1 MGTMPYFNIVA
12 ETNKNT
18 VVTEYESIKARSD
31 SYQSEAALEKEFIRL
46 LCEQGYDYLQIHTE
60 KDLITNLRN
69 QLEELNHFQFSNTEW
84 EQFFVNAVANPNE
97 HMVEKTRKIQED
109 FVQVLKRDDGTSKNI
124 ALIDKKNIHNN
135 YLQVINQYAI
145 GTKEGAKYDNRY
157 DVTVLVNGLPLVQ
170 IELKRRGVAIREAFN
185 QINRYQRDSFW
196 AGCGLFEYIQIFVIS
211 NGTNTKYYSNST
223 RFNAINDA
231 TSSKAKKGKT
241 SNSFEFTC
249 FWADANNRIIL
260 DLIDFTKTFFAKH
273 SLLNVLTKY
282 CIFTSE
288 NRLMVMR
295 PYQITATERILNRI
309 DIANNYK
316 KYGSVAGGG
325 YIWHTTG
332 SGKTLT
338 SFKTARLASQLPYID
353 KVMFVVDRK
362 DLDYQTMKEY
372 DRFEKGAAN
381 SNSSTAILK
390 KQLENLNATIIIT
403 TIQKLATFIKKQSG
417 HAVYDKHVV
426 IIFDE
431 CHRSQFGDM
440 HQVIVKN
447 FKKYHLFG
455 FTGTPIFAANS
466 GASKNPEFFTTGQ
479 TFGDKLHTYTIVDAI
494 NDKNVL
500 PFRVDYIKTMKVEEE
515 ITDEMVWDINREKA
529 MMAPKRIAEVTKY
542 ILEHF
547 DQKTYRGDKTYIFN
561 ALTNIAEVASAER
574 GVVEEIKEKQR
585 VSGFNSIFAVAS
597 VPMAKLY
604 YQEFQ
609 KQMAA
614 DPTKKLRVAT
624 LFSYAANEEETQDS
638 LDEENSEDTSSLDQN
653 SRDFLAAA
661 IDDYNEM
668 FHTNYDTSS
677 DKFQNYYKDVS
688 LRMKNKELDLL
699 IVVNMFL
706 TGFDATTLN
715 TLWVDKNLKMHGLIQ
730 AFSRT
735 NRILNAIKTFGNI
748 VCFRNLQKRVD
759 SAIALFGD
767 ENAGGIVLLQS
778 FKDYY
783 YGYMAANGKAIP
795 GYVDRIEE
803 LNKKFPLTEEQ
814 IIGEKNQKD
823 FIALFGAI
831 LRMRNLLVSF
841 DEFKDK
847 ELMTERDL
855 QDYLSRYQDLQDE
868 WKRRREA
875 GESTDIIDDIV
886 FEVELIKQVEINIDY
901 ILMLV
906 KKYHDTQCEDKEVL
920 ITIQKAIDASPELRS
935 KKQLIET
942 FIARINDVGD
952 VMSEWCD
959 YVIKQREEELQ
970 TIITEEKLKP
980 EDTRKFLANA
990 FREGE
995 VKTAGTDID
1004 KLMPPVSRFGGGGR
1018 AQKKQN
1024 VIGKLKMFFEKF
1036 FGIGGSIAFVE
1047 RKRIVYNSNENNNLP
1062 MVSESPEILGKH

>member
-1 MGTMPYFNIVA
+1 MPYFNIVA

-18 VVTEYESIKARSD
+18 VVTEYEPVNARSD
-31 SYQSEAALEKEFIRL
+31 SYQSEASLEREFIRL
-46 LCEQGYDYLQIHTE
+46 LCEQGYVYLQIHTE
-60 KDLITNLRN
+60 KDLIENLRSK
-69 QLEELNHFQFSNTEW
+69 LEELNHYKFSNTEW
-84 EQFFVNAVANPNE
+84 DQFFLSAVANPNE
-97 HMVEKTRKIQED
+97 HIVEKTSKIQED
-109 FVQVLKRDDGTSKNI
+109 FVQVLKCDDGTSKNI
-124 ALIDKKNIHNN
+124 TLIDKKNIHNN
-135 YLQVINQYAI
+135 CLQVINQYVI
-145 GTKEGAKYDNRY
+145 GTANGAKYDNRY
-157 DVTVLVNGLPLVQ
+157 DVTVLVNGLPLVH

-196 AGCGLFEYIQIFVIS
+196 AGCGLFEYVQIFVIS

-223 RFNAINDA
+223 RFNAIKDSN
-231 TSSKAKKGKT
+231 SGKAKKGKT
-241 SNSFEFTC
+241 SNSFEFTS
-249 FWADANNRIIL
+249 FWADANNRVIP

-288 NRLMVMR
+288 NMLMVMR

-309 DIANNYK
+309 EIANNYK

-338 SFKTARLASQLPYID
+338 SFKTARQASLLPYID
-353 KVMFVVDRK
+353 KVLFVVDRK

-381 SNSSTAILK
+381 SNTSTAILK
-390 KQLENLNATIIIT
+390 KQLENPNATIIIT
-403 TIQKLATFIKKQSG
+403 TIQKLASFIKKYSG
-417 HAVYDKHVV
+417 HEVYEKHVV

-440 HQVIVKN
+440 HTAIVKN

-466 GASKNPEFFTTGQ
+466 GAMKNPQYFTTGQ
-479 TFGDKLHTYTIVDAI
+479 TFGDQLHSYTIVDAI

-500 PFRVDYIKTMKVEEE
+500 PFRVDYIKTMDTEEE
-515 ITDEMVWDINREKA
+515 INDEMVWDINREKA
-529 MMAPKRIAEVTKY
+529 MMAPQRITLVTKY

-561 ALTNIAEVASAER
+561 SLTNIAEVASAQR
-574 GVVEEIKEKQR
+574 GAVEEIKQKQR

-609 KQMAA
+609 KQMAD
-614 DPTKKLRVAT
+614 DPTRKLRVAT
-624 LFSYAANEEETQDS
+624 IFSYGANEEETEAL
-638 LDEENSEDTSSLDQN
+638 LDEENSEDTSALDKN
-653 SRDFLAAA
+653 SRDFLEAA
-661 IDDYNEM
+661 IRDYNAM

-735 NRILNAIKTFGNI
+735 NRILNSIKTFGNI

-759 SAIALFGD
+759 SAISLFGD
-767 ENAGGIVLLQS
+767 KNAGGIVLLQS

-783 YGYMAANGKAIP
+783 YGYISANDKAIP
-795 GYVDRIEE
+795 GYVDMMEE
-803 LNKKFPLTEEQ
+803 LNQKFPLTDPQ
-814 IIGEKNQKD
+814 IIGEQSQKD

-841 DEFKDK
+841 DEFQGK
-847 ELMTERDL
+847 ELISERDL
-855 QDYLSRYQDLQDE
+855 QDYLGRYQDLRDD
-868 WKRRREA
+868 WKRKREA

-886 FEVELIKQVEINIDY
+886 FEVELIKQIEINIDY

-906 KKYHDTQCEDKEVL
+906 KKYHDTHCEDKEVL
-920 ITIQKAIDASPELRS
+920 ITIKKAIDASPELRS

-942 FIARINDVGD
+942 FISGINDAD
-952 VMSEWCD
+952 DIMSEWHD
-959 YVIKQREEELQ
+959 YVVKQREEELQ

-980 EDTRKFLANA
+980 DDTRKFLENA
-990 FREGE
+990 FRDGE
-995 VKTAGTDID
+995 IKTIGTEID
-1004 KLMPPVSRFGGGGR
+1004 KIMPPVSRFGGGVR
-1018 AQKKQN
+1018 AQKKQS
-1024 VIGKLKMFFEKF
+1024 VIDKLKAYFEKF
-1036 FGIGGSIAFVE
+1036 FGIGSSISFTQQKQE
-1047 RKRIVYNSNENNNLP
+1047 FEVYNIDTTNNLP
-1062 MVSESPEILGKH
+1062 IAAESSATYENE